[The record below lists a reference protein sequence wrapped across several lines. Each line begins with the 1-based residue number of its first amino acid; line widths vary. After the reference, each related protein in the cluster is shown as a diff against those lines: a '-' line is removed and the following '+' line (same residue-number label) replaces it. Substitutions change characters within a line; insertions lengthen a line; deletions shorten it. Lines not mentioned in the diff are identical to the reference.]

1 MKKNETQQKTKKKK
15 KIQNKTKSMKLYN
28 ISMFC
33 FTILVSEMK
42 LID

>member
-1 MKKNETQQKTKKKK
+1 MKKNETQQQKNKK

>member
-1 MKKNETQQKTKKKK
+1 MKKNETQQKKKKK
-15 KIQNKTKSMKLYN
+15 KKYKTKSMKLYN